1 MQKNTQI
8 GIVVVALVI
17 GAYLVGQ
24 GSSNTPQVPISTQ
37 ETNISTTLDQRSKKL
52 DCNNYLD
59 KFEER
64 MKSERITYGASVV
77 DQFVIGYSPSLDT
90 CVAGFV
96 VTITPPEYPGLFGHE
111 YSMFIYDVLTN
122 VSVGSFSVLS
132 EVLKHTNDTTSSVE
146 TKYSAAQQY
155 AWEDWDAKLK
165 ELTNGQISVFRR

>member
-8 GIVVVALVI
+8 GIVVAVLVI

-24 GSSNTPQVPISTQ
+24 SSSNTLQVPVSTQ
-37 ETNISTTLDQRSKKL
+37 VADVPTTLDQRSKKL

-64 MKSERITYGASVV
+64 MKSERVAYGASMV

-96 VTITPPEYPGLFGHE
+96 ITITPPEYPGLFGHE

-122 VSVGSFSVLS
+122 VSIGSFSVLS
-132 EVLKHTNDTTSSVE
+132 EVLKHTSDSVSSIG

-155 AWEDWDAKLK
+155 AWDDYAAKLK
-165 ELTNGQISVFRR
+165 GLTDGQINIFNK